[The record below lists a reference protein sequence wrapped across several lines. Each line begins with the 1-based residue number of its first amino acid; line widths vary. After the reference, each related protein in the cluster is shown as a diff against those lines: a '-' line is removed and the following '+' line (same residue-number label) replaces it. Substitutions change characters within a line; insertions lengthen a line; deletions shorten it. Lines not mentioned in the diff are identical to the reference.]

1 MSPSAAAK
9 QDSRPDSAQ
18 ESQTLPFGADVS
30 RLLGIVAN
38 ALYTHHDV
46 FLRELISNAA
56 DACDRLRYEAIETPS
71 LMAGDSSANIHIT
84 KDTAA
89 RTLTLS
95 DNGIGMSREELIAH
109 LGSIATSG
117 TAKLL
122 ERIAEQGAGDNAPRL
137 IGQFGV
143 GFYASFM
150 VADRVEVFS
159 RRAGSDESWLWDSDG
174 RTGFTIR
181 AAQAEEIARL
191 LPSGRGTAIILH
203 MKDES
208 SDFLFDE
215 KITSVVRRYSD
226 HIGIPVYVGD
236 SPDPANAATALWLR
250 PKKEISAE
258 QYQEFFRHITPGED
272 TPLLTAHWKAE
283 GAADF
288 SALLFIPTLRPW
300 DLFDPARRH
309 AVKLYVRRV
318 FISDQCDGLV
328 YPWLRFLRGVIDCE
342 GLPLNI
348 SRESLQYNPL
358 LEKIRRA
365 VAKRILSDLD
375 RLSTEDPTAFAS
387 FCGQFGP
394 VLKEGLYD
402 AVALRPDIF
411 KVVRFR
417 SSHDEGRAQVSL
429 DDYVSRMKDGQTEIY
444 YITGESA
451 ESLTRSPQIEGF
463 RARGVEVLFL
473 TDTIDDFWLPVVGD
487 YQGKPFRSVTKGAV
501 DLNRFGPAPSANQNE
516 KGAEAAHSEH
526 KEDTEALAPFLNH
539 LARALDGEI
548 GAVRASQRLTDSP
561 VCLVAAEDEVDLNL
575 ERVLKTRQDYK
586 PVSKRVLEI
595 NTTHPLIRALATQAP
610 QNPDSAGFMDCAHLL
625 LDQARIVQGEPLSD
639 PAAFA
644 RRMADVM
651 KRALG
656 STAGP

>member
-1 MSPSAAAK
+1 MPSTAAAEK
-9 QDSRPDSAQ
+9 KETNAAQ
-18 ESQTLPFGADVS
+18 AQPLPFGADVS

-56 DACDRLRYEAIETPS
+56 DACDRLRYEAIANPALS
-71 LMAGDSSANIHIT
+71 AGDTVPKIHIA
-84 KDTAA
+84 KDAKA
-89 RTLTLS
+89 RTLTVS
-95 DNGIGMSREELIAH
+95 DNGIGMSREELISH

-122 ERIAEQGAGDNAPRL
+122 ESLAEKGAGDAPRL

-150 VADRVEVFS
+150 VADRVTVIS
-159 RRAGSDESWLWDSDG
+159 RRAGEGAAHVWESDG
-174 RTGFTIR
+174 RTGFTVR
-181 AAQAEEIARL
+181 AAGTEESAKS
-191 LPSGRGTAIILH
+191 LPSGRGTAVTLH

-208 SDFLFDE
+208 CDFLFDE
-215 KITSVVRRYSD
+215 KIASVVRRYSD
-226 HIGIPVYVGD
+226 HIDIPVYVGD
-236 SPDPANAATALWLR
+236 GAEPANAATALWLR
-250 PKKEISAE
+250 PKKEISAG
-258 QYQEFFRHITPGED
+258 QYQDFFRHITPGED

-283 GAADF
+283 GAAEF
-288 SALLFIPTLRPW
+288 SALLFVPTLRPW

-348 SRESLQYNPL
+348 SRESLQHNPL

-365 VAKRILSDLD
+365 VAKRVMGDLA
-375 RLSTEDPTAFAS
+375 RLSTDDPERFDT

-402 AVALRPDIF
+402 AVSLRPDIF
-411 KVVRFR
+411 KVARFR
-417 SSHDEGRAQVSL
+417 STFGEGKKLVSL
-429 DDYVSRMKDGQTEIY
+429 DDYVTRMKDGQSEIY
-444 YITGESA
+444 YITGESPD
-451 ESLTRSPQIEGF
+451 SLARSPQIEGF
-463 RARGVEVLFL
+463 RARGIEVLFL

-501 DLNRFGPAPSANQNE
+501 DLERFGPAPAPAQNE
-516 KGAEAAHSEH
+516 KNA
-526 KEDTEALAPFLNH
+526 EDTAARDEALTPFIEKLTQ
-539 LARALDGEI
+539 ALDSEI

-575 ERVLKTRQDYK
+575 ERVLKTRQDYR

-595 NTTHPLIRALATQAP
+595 NPDHPLIRALAAQGTE
-610 QNPDSAGFMDCAHLL
+610 AGDFTDTAHLL
-625 LDQARIVQGEPLSD
+625 LDQARIVQGEPLPD
-639 PAAFA
+639 PAAFS
-644 RRMADVM
+644 RRMAEIM
-651 KRALG
+651 GRALKQEG
-656 STAGP
+656 

>member
-1 MSPSAAAK
+1 MLSAAEKEAAPEV
-9 QDSRPDSAQ
+9 QV
-18 ESQTLPFGADVS
+18 LPFGADVS

-56 DACDRLRYEAIETPS
+56 DACDRLRYEAIENPA
-71 LMAGDSSANIHIT
+71 LMAGDPVPKIHIE
-84 KDTAA
+84 KDAKA
-89 RTLTLS
+89 RTLTVS
-95 DNGIGMSREELIAH
+95 DNGIGMNREELIAH

-122 ERIAEQGAGDNAPRL
+122 ESLAEKGAGDAPRL

-150 VADRVEVFS
+150 VADRVEVVS
-159 RRAGSDESWLWDSDG
+159 RRAGEDQAHVWESDG
-174 RTGFTIR
+174 RTGFTVR
-181 AAQAEEIARL
+181 AATAEDSAR
-191 LPSGRGTAIILH
+191 LPSGRGCAVILH
-203 MKDES
+203 MKSES
-208 SDFLFDE
+208 ADFLFDE
-215 KITSVVRRYSD
+215 KIASVVRRYSD
-226 HIGIPVYVGD
+226 HIDIPVYVGD
-236 SPDPANAATALWLR
+236 GADPANAATALWLR
-250 PKKEISAE
+250 PKKDISTG
-258 QYQEFFRHITPGED
+258 QYQDFFRHITPGED
-272 TPLLTAHWKAE
+272 APILTSHWKAE
-283 GAADF
+283 GAAEF

-348 SRESLQYNPL
+348 SRESLQHNPL
-358 LEKIRRA
+358 LEKIRRS
-365 VAKRILSDLD
+365 VAKRILGDIEK
-375 RLSTEDPTAFAS
+375 LSTEDPERFDT

-402 AVALRPDIF
+402 AVSLRPDIF

-417 SSHDEGRAQVSL
+417 STFGDGKKPVSL
-429 DDYVSRMKDGQTEIY
+429 DDYVSRMKDGQSEIY
-444 YITGESA
+444 TITGESA
-451 ESLTRSPQIEGF
+451 EALARSPQIEGF

-501 DLNRFGPAPSANQNE
+501 DLERFGPAPTAAPDQGKETSRQETKAR
-516 KGAEAAHSEH
+516 AEALTPFIE
-526 KEDTEALAPFLNH
+526 KLAQ
-539 LARALDGEI
+539 ALDGEI
-548 GAVRASQRLTDSP
+548 GAVRTSQRLTDSP

-575 ERVLKTRQDYK
+575 ERVLKTRQDYR

-595 NTTHPLIRALATQAP
+595 NPDHPLIRTLAAQDVAE
-610 QNPDSAGFMDCAHLL
+610 AGDFTDTAHLL
-625 LDQARIVQGEPLSD
+625 LDQARIVQGEPLPD

-644 RRMADVM
+644 RRMAGIM
-651 KRALG
+651 GRALNRD
-656 STAGP
+656 P